1 MSGITPLIDTLL
13 HQVLGKRV
21 DVPPTKDPNAPVQP
35 VDPGRGPGAVHSDS
49 RLDARRPQQAA
60 ATGQRP
66 ATPDTEIPTDSDR
79 PASTITRLSAPGAR
93 IAELLA
99 RFPAPPSALTSTGP
113 LLTTSPAQQAA
124 QSGAPSTP
132 GATHGA
138 PATTTT
144 TATSATAGLATGPS
158 GPAVTIL
165 AERLGERVRDSGL
178 FYESHLNRW
187 FHGNLDRAQLAREPQ
202 MWRAL
207 VFRPM
212 ASEANAQTSGHSPA
226 SGSGQLFTKADAT
239 PGQPSTQQSTQSGS
253 QPSSQPSSQQSSQPN
268 MAPAFPLAPWRS
280 TQPAGYLPSL
290 ATTIAADAHGAQGAS
305 STLDDAAARREGASP
320 SGVHES
326 LAPLVRHQLEML
338 ATPVLR
344 WEGDVWTGL
353 FMALAIHPPQRE
365 PDHQGGGKGRD
376 DNKDEEHAWRTELE
390 LELAEHGSLR
400 VSALLGD
407 EHLSLHLAT
416 SAEALR
422 DRLEQ
427 GRETLVQ
434 RLEGHGFARVE
445 LTIAESDR
453 GSAKE
458 HAK

>member
-35 VDPGRGPGAVHSDS
+35 VDPGRGPGAIHSDS
-49 RLDARRPQQAA
+49 RLDARRPQQAT
-60 ATGQRP
+60 ATNSQRP
-66 ATPDTEIPTDSDR
+66 ATPNAEVPTDSDR

-113 LLTTSPAQQAA
+113 LLTASPAQQAA
-124 QSGAPSTP
+124 PSGVPSTL

-138 PATTTT
+138 PATMTT
-144 TATSATAGLATGPS
+144 TATSSTAGLATGPS
-158 GPAVTIL
+158 GPAVTML

-212 ASEANAQTSGHSPA
+212 ASETNAQTSGHSPA
-226 SGSGQLFTKADAT
+226 SGFGRLSTQAGAMA
-239 PGQPSTQQSTQSGS
+239 GQPNTQPSSQSGS
-253 QPSSQPSSQQSSQPN
+253 QPSTQPSSRQN

-280 TQPAGYLPSL
+280 SQPAGYLPSL
-290 ATTIAADAHGAQGAS
+290 ATTIAVDAQGAQGVS
-305 STLDDAAARREGASP
+305 STSDDAAARREGASP
-320 SGVHES
+320 NGVHES

-344 WEGDVWTGL
+344 WEGDVWSGL

-376 DNKDEEHAWRTELE
+376 DSKDEEHAWRTELE

-400 VSALLGD
+400 VSAMLGE
-407 EHLSLHLAT
+407 EHLSLRLAT

-427 GRETLVQ
+427 GRETLIQ

-445 LTIAESDR
+445 LTITEGDSRSAEELP
-453 GSAKE
+453 K
-458 HAK
+458 

>member
-60 ATGQRP
+60 ATTGQRP
-66 ATPDTEIPTDSDR
+66 ATPNAEVPTDSDR

-113 LLTTSPAQQAA
+113 LLTASPAQQAA
-124 QSGAPSTP
+124 PSASPSTL

-138 PATTTT
+138 PATTAT

-158 GPAVTIL
+158 GPAVTML

-226 SGSGQLFTKADAT
+226 SGFGRLSTQAGAMA
-239 PGQPSTQQSTQSGS
+239 GQPSA
-253 QPSSQPSSQQSSQPN
+253 QPSSQPGSQSN
-268 MAPAFPLAPWRS
+268 IAPAFPLAPWRS
-280 TQPAGYLPSL
+280 TQPAGYQPSL
-290 ATTIAADAHGAQGAS
+290 ATTIAVDAQGAQGVS
-305 STLDDAAARREGASP
+305 STSDDTVARREGASP

-344 WEGDVWTGL
+344 WEGDVWSGL

-376 DNKDEEHAWRTELE
+376 DSKDEEHAWRTELE

-400 VSALLGD
+400 VSALLGE
-407 EHLSLHLAT
+407 EHLSLRLAT

-427 GRETLVQ
+427 GRDTLIQ

-445 LTIAESDR
+445 LTITEGDSRSAEELP
-453 GSAKE
+453 K
-458 HAK
+458 

>member
-60 ATGQRP
+60 AATGERP
-66 ATPDTEIPTDSDR
+66 ATPNAEVPTDSDR

-113 LLTTSPAQQAA
+113 LLTASPAQQAP
-124 QSGAPSTP
+124 QSASPSTL

-144 TATSATAGLATGPS
+144 MATSATAGLATGPS
-158 GPAVTIL
+158 EPAVTML
-165 AERLGERVRDSGL
+165 AERLGERMRDSGL

-212 ASEANAQTSGHSPA
+212 ASGANAQTSGHSPV
-226 SGSGQLFTKADAT
+226 SGSGQLSAKADAT
-239 PGQPSTQQSTQSGS
+239 LGQSNTQPSTRQ
-253 QPSSQPSSQQSSQPN
+253 N
-268 MAPAFPLAPWRS
+268 IAPAFQLAPWRS

-290 ATTIAADAHGAQGAS
+290 ATTFAANAQGAQGVS
-305 STLDDAAARREGASP
+305 STPDDAAAARREGASP

-344 WEGDVWTGL
+344 WEGDVWSGL

-365 PDHQGGGKGRD
+365 PDHQDGGKGRD

-400 VSALLGD
+400 VSALLGE
-407 EHLSLHLAT
+407 EHLSLRLAT
-416 SAEALR
+416 SAEGLR

-427 GRETLVQ
+427 GRETLIQ

-445 LTIAESDR
+445 LTITEGDSRSAEELP
-453 GSAKE
+453 K
-458 HAK
+458 

>member
-60 ATGQRP
+60 ATTGQRP
-66 ATPDTEIPTDSDR
+66 ATPNAEVPTDSDR

-113 LLTTSPAQQAA
+113 LLTASPAQQAP
-124 QSGAPSTP
+124 QSASPSTL

-158 GPAVTIL
+158 GPAVTML

-226 SGSGQLFTKADAT
+226 SGPGRLSTQAGAMA
-239 PGQPSTQQSTQSGS
+239 GQPNTQLSSQLGS
-253 QPSSQPSSQQSSQPN
+253 QPSSRQN

-280 TQPAGYLPSL
+280 SQPAGYLPSL
-290 ATTIAADAHGAQGAS
+290 ATTIAANAQGAQGVS
-305 STLDDAAARREGASP
+305 STSDDAAAARREGASP

-344 WEGDVWTGL
+344 WEGDVWSGL

-376 DNKDEEHAWRTELE
+376 DSKDEEHAWRTELE

-400 VSALLGD
+400 VSALLGE
-407 EHLSLHLAT
+407 EHLSLRLST

-427 GRETLVQ
+427 GRETLIQ

-445 LTIAESDR
+445 LTITESDR
-453 GSAKE
+453 GSAE
-458 HAK
+458 ERAK

>member
-60 ATGQRP
+60 ATTGQRP
-66 ATPDTEIPTDSDR
+66 ATPNAEVPTDSDR

-113 LLTTSPAQQAA
+113 LLTASPAQQAA
-124 QSGAPSTP
+124 PSASPSTL

-138 PATTTT
+138 PATTAT

-158 GPAVTIL
+158 GPAVTML
-165 AERLGERVRDSGL
+165 AERLGVRVRDSGL

-226 SGSGQLFTKADAT
+226 SGFGRLSTQAGAMA
-239 PGQPSTQQSTQSGS
+239 GQPSA
-253 QPSSQPSSQQSSQPN
+253 QPSSQPGSQSN
-268 MAPAFPLAPWRS
+268 IAPAFPLAPWRS
-280 TQPAGYLPSL
+280 TQPAGYQPSL
-290 ATTIAADAHGAQGAS
+290 ATTIAVDAQGAQGVS
-305 STLDDAAARREGASP
+305 STSDDTVARREGASP

-344 WEGDVWTGL
+344 WEGDVWSGL

-376 DNKDEEHAWRTELE
+376 DSKDEEHAWRTELE

-400 VSALLGD
+400 VSALLGE
-407 EHLSLHLAT
+407 EHLSLRLST

-427 GRETLVQ
+427 GRETLIQ

-445 LTIAESDR
+445 LTITESDR
-453 GSAKE
+453 GSAE
-458 HAK
+458 ERAK

>member
-60 ATGQRP
+60 ATTGQRP
-66 ATPDTEIPTDSDR
+66 ATPNAEVPTDSDR

-113 LLTTSPAQQAA
+113 LLTASPAQQAA
-124 QSGAPSTP
+124 PSASPSTL

-138 PATTTT
+138 PAT

-158 GPAVTIL
+158 GPAVTML

-212 ASEANAQTSGHSPA
+212 ASEANAQTSGHSPV
-226 SGSGQLFTKADAT
+226 SGSGQLSAKADAT
-239 PGQPSTQQSTQSGS
+239 LGQSNTQPSTRQ
-253 QPSSQPSSQQSSQPN
+253 N
-268 MAPAFPLAPWRS
+268 IAPAFPLAPWRS
-280 TQPAGYLPSL
+280 SQPAGYLPSL
-290 ATTIAADAHGAQGAS
+290 ATTIAADAQGVS
-305 STLDDAAARREGASP
+305 STSGDAAAARREGASP

-344 WEGDVWTGL
+344 WEGDVWSGL

-400 VSALLGD
+400 VSALLGE
-407 EHLSLHLAT
+407 EHLSLRLAT
-416 SAEALR
+416 SAEGLR

-427 GRETLVQ
+427 GRETLIQ

-445 LTIAESDR
+445 LTITEGDSRSAEELP
-453 GSAKE
+453 K
-458 HAK
+458 